1 MTSKKNNLKEFI
13 NYQNKSKI
21 LFTPGPGS
29 LILENFTSMQPC
41 FGRGD
46 KIYENLENK
55 VLNKLKLLSGHNKIV
70 RMQGSA
76 SLALE
81 VLVNNFLFGK
91 VLIISTGYYSD
102 RINLMCKQFKQ
113 NSKYIKN
120 IKKINWDKVD
130 EITEKFDWIFAC
142 PTETSMGL
150 KIPILD
156 LFKLKKRCGAKLAL
170 DATGSIGLEKN
181 HHFADVIAYSSCKG
195 LFGLTGASFV
205 AYNLNPNNSVNSFYL
220 NLNSHLEKKM
230 TGPYHAILSLVD
242 VLPKHSDLKQSVII
256 NKKKFLEKMKLWVT
270 KKIINEPLLCTHV
283 SKKISSKNK
292 KVLLY
297 KVRTNIEGSIVCHL
311 GELHLKGK
319 AKGKI
324 LQNLEI

>member
-102 RINLMCKQFKQ
+102 RINLMCKQFKH

-130 EITEKFDWIFAC
+130 EITEKFDWIF
-142 PTETSMGL
+142 
-150 KIPILD
+150 
-156 LFKLKKRCGAKLAL
+156 LAQQ
-170 DATGSIGLEKN
+170 
-181 HHFADVIAYSSCKG
+181 
-195 LFGLTGASFV
+195 
-205 AYNLNPNNSVNSFYL
+205 
-220 NLNSHLEKKM
+220 
-230 TGPYHAILSLVD
+230 
-242 VLPKHSDLKQSVII
+242 KQV
-256 NKKKFLEKMKLWVT
+256 WV
-270 KKIINEPLLCTHV
+270 
-283 SKKISSKNK
+283 
-292 KVLLY
+292 
-297 KVRTNIEGSIVCHL
+297 
-311 GELHLKGK
+311 
-319 AKGKI
+319 
-324 LQNLEI
+324 